1 MSAVTKGFFD
11 RMNGDG
17 TLVALLGTYK
27 TAPSIFTKRPL
38 PPGFDIEAHGPYV
51 LTTGEAVQDP
61 GPADVK
67 NSKGREIVR
76 DILCFSK
83 LSDSATVVEEVAEQ
97 VRFLFQR
104 QVFSITGFS
113 IIVAE
118 VSGPIEADED
128 DALGRVVSVR
138 LVLKES

>member
-1 MSAVTKGFFD
+1 MSAITKGFFD
-11 RMNGDG
+11 RMNGDSAL
-17 TLVALLGTYK
+17 TALLGTYK

-38 PPGFDIEAHGPYV
+38 PPGFDIESNGPYV

-83 LSDSATVVEEVAEQ
+83 LKDSATVVEGVAEQ
-97 VRFLFQR
+97 VRSLFQR

-113 IIVAE
+113 IIVSE

-128 DALGRVVSVR
+128 DALGRVISVR
-138 LVLKES
+138 LVLQEN

>member
-1 MSAVTKGFFD
+1 MSAMTQGFYD
-11 RMNGDG
+11 RLSGDG
-17 TLVALLGTYK
+17 TLVGLLGTYAS
-27 TAPSIFTKRPL
+27 APSIFTKRPL
-38 PPGFDIEAHGPYV
+38 PPGFDIEAHGPYL

-83 LSDSATVVEEVAEQ
+83 VKDSLTVVEAVAEQ
-97 VRFLFQR
+97 VRSLFQR
-104 QVFSITGFS
+104 QIFSITGFS

-128 DALGRVVSVR
+128 DALGRILSVR
-138 LVLKES
+138 LMMKED

>member
-11 RMNGDG
+11 RMNEDG
-17 TLVALLGTYK
+17 TLTSILGTYGGN
-27 TAPSIFTKRPL
+27 PSIFTKRPL
-38 PPGFDIEAHGPYV
+38 PPGFDIETHGPYV

-97 VRFLFQR
+97 V
-104 QVFSITGFS
+104 
-113 IIVAE
+113 
-118 VSGPIEADED
+118 
-128 DALGRVVSVR
+128 
-138 LVLKES
+138 

>member
-1 MSAVTKGFFD
+1 MSAITKGFFD
-11 RMNGDG
+11 RMKDDA

-27 TAPSIFTKRPL
+27 SAPSVFTKRPL
-38 PPGFDIEAHGPYV
+38 PPGFDIESHGPYV
-51 LTTGEAVQDP
+51 LTTGEAVHDP

-76 DILCFSK
+76 DILCFSELK
-83 LSDSATVVEEVAEQ
+83 DSPIVIEAVAER

-138 LVLKES
+138 LVLQED

>member
-1 MSAVTKGFFD
+1 MSAITQAFFD
-11 RMNGDG
+11 RMNGDS
-17 TLVALLGTYK
+17 TLTSLLGEYGGE
-27 TAPSIFTKRPL
+27 PSVLTKRPL
-38 PPGFDIEAHGPYV
+38 PPGFDITANGPYI
-51 LTTGEAVQDP
+51 LSTGEAVQDP

-76 DILCFSK
+76 DIFCFSK
-83 LSDSATVVEEVAEQ
+83 LSSSAMVVEAIAER

-128 DALGRVVSVR
+128 DALGRLLSVR
-138 LVLKES
+138 LVLQED